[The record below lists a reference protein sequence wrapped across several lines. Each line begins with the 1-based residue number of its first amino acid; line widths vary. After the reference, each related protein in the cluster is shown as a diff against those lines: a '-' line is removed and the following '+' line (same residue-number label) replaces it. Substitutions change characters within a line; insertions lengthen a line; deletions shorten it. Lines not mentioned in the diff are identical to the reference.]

1 MCCLRLAERQKTSSF
16 WKKVK
21 RKTLYLGKKTTAAGR
36 TKPVFSREEKL
47 LK

>member
-1 MCCLRLAERQKTSSF
+1 LEK
-16 WKKVK
+16 
-21 RKTLYLGKKTTAAGR
+21 GKAQNALSREKNSTAAGR